1 MKTFL
6 NSLRLTVWT
15 AEFLWKAVTFVIV
28 AAGGTTAGV
37 LAAGLQVFHGF
48 GWLAWYGVGLLAALI
63 TALIIYLVRAAQR
76 AAAEASV
83 ATAIAA
89 KSTRINPLRASFSD
103 EVIHV
108 ADLHLPGKQV
118 HEHKQFRNCK
128 FVGPGAILLLGGTF
142 VRSGFHEVGHIL
154 TVPDNTLVTG
164 ITVLQNCTVEGC
176 EFYRTTLLVPRN
188 QAAALQQ
195 VPGVQVAL

>member
-1 MKTFL
+1 M
-6 NSLRLTVWT
+6 
-15 AEFLWKAVTFVIV
+15 A
-28 AAGGTTAGV
+28 
-37 LAAGLQVFHGF
+37 LA
-48 GWLAWYGVGLLAALI
+48 GWLAWFGVGLLAALL
-63 TALIIYLVRAAQR
+63 TSLIIYLVRAAQR

-89 KSTRINPLRASFSD
+89 KSTRINPLRANFSD
-103 EVIHV
+103 EVIHL

-128 FVGPGAILLLGGTF
+128 FVGPGAIVLLGGTF
-142 VRSGFHEVGHIL
+142 VRSEFHDIGHIL
-154 TVPDNTLVTG
+154 TLPDNTFVTG
-164 ITVLQNCTVEGC
+164 IIVLQNCTVEDC

-195 VPGVQVAL
+195 IPGVQVAL